1 MILDETRWSDREA
14 KFSLATA
21 FQPCL
26 DCALVKA
33 WKSGTS
39 GHLPNF
45 RSITQGLLYGRAPNE
60 TTNRIDTRLQSG
72 PDYLAE
78 RIYTA
83 FVYSWFPFM
92 VSHSPYYAL
101 SICSYA
107 LSPHPLILSPQPET
121 NLHGRHA
128 NLPSVEQETSTALPI
143 TLPTSRPAS
152 SSLRVAKSTPRRPL
166 MKVLLPSVATCAA
179 VANLLFHFCQG

>member
-72 PDYLAE
+72 PDYVRQRGSTPLSS
-78 RIYTA
+78 ILG
-83 FVYSWFPFM
+83 FHSWF
-92 VSHSPYYAL
+92 
-101 SICSYA
+101 
-107 LSPHPLILSPQPET
+107 LILLTMPCQS
-121 NLHGRHA
+121 A
-128 NLPSVEQETSTALPI
+128 
-143 TLPTSRPAS
+143 PT
-152 SSLRVAKSTPRRPL
+152 
-166 MKVLLPSVATCAA
+166 
-179 VANLLFHFCQG
+179 LFHRIP